1 MRVLQKQFDF
11 LFIDTPAGVESGFQY
26 ASTVASRALIVTNL
40 DISALQ
46 DADRII
52 GLRAGRKVFEGTPDE
67 ATPAV
72 IRSIYEGQMDEVVDV
87 AVAAPGEGGAGIGDG
102 MAVPANAV
110 GGAQ

>member
-1 MRVLQKQFDF
+1 M
-11 LFIDTPAGVESGFQY
+11 
-26 ASTVASRALIVTNL
+26 
-40 DISALQ
+40 
-46 DADRII
+46 
-52 GLRAGRKVFEGTPDE
+52 FEGTPDE